1 MINAE
6 FFIKN
11 SRFSGFRI
19 SGHAGYSDSGSD
31 IVCASVSS
39 AVQLTANTVTDFF
52 GISANV
58 SAEGETVILETS
70 GSENSKE
77 VNLLISSL
85 KAHLDLIS
93 EEFPGTL
100 NITTTEV

>member
-11 SRFSGFRI
+11 SSFSGFRI
-19 SGHAGYSDSGSD
+19 SGHAGYSESGSD

-39 AVQLTANTVTDFF
+39 AVQLTANTITDFF
-52 GISANV
+52 GIGADV
-58 SAEGETVILETS
+58 SAEGETIILETS
-70 GSENSKE
+70 DSESLKE
-77 VNLLISSL
+77 VNLLVSSL
-85 KAHLDLIS
+85 KAHLEIIS
-93 EEFPGTL
+93 EEFPETL